1 MHSLQHHRA
10 VILLGGNLGNREQKL
25 QEATCK
31 IQGISEAILLQ
42 SSIYESEAWGFQAPP
57 FLNQVIVIEYRFSA
71 EDLLSKL
78 LGIERNLGRRRIYKK
93 GYISR
98 PIDLDILYFD
108 NLIVESS
115 SLTLPHPRL
124 HLRRFTLAPLV
135 EIMPDFIHPIL
146 QQSQH
151 ELFEALTDFSEVK
164 LYKSVP

>member
-10 VILLGGNLGNREQKL
+10 VILLGSNLGNREKKL
-25 QEATCK
+25 QEATHK
-31 IQGISEAILLQ
+31 IQDISEAIRIQ

-78 LGIERNLGRRRIYKK
+78 LDIERSLGRRRSYKK

-108 NLIVESS
+108 DLIIESKNLIV
-115 SLTLPHPRL
+115 PHPRL

-135 EIMPDFIHPIL
+135 EIMPEFIHPL
-146 QQSQH
+146 MQQSQH
-151 ELFEALTDFSEVK
+151 ELFEALKDFSEVK